1 MKSFV
6 VYNDQG
12 EILRTGACQ
21 DDDLSVQAGE
31 GESVLEGEA
40 DDLTQMVVDGAVV
53 DKPDLSDAE
62 KRAETI
68 AELRKLRDNLLNI
81 SDWTQ
86 VSDSPL
92 TDTKKTEW
100 ATYRQTL
107 RDLPAGNV
115 NATSIDDVTFPDAPS

>member
-68 AELRKLRDNLLNI
+68 AELRKFRDNLLNI

>member
-12 EILRTGACQ
+12 LILRTGACQ

-31 GESVLEGEA
+31 GESVLEGNA

-53 DKPDLSDAE
+53 DKPELSDAE
-62 KRAETI
+62 KKAETI

-86 VSDSPL
+86 VTDSPL
-92 TDTKKTEW
+92 SDSKKAEW

-107 RDLPAGNV
+107 RDLPSNHV
-115 NATSIDDVTFPDAPS
+115 NTTSIEDVSFPDAPT

>member
-21 DDDLSVQAGE
+21 DEDLSVQAGE
-31 GESVLEGEA
+31 GESVLEGNA

-53 DKPDLSDAE
+53 DKPELSDAE
-62 KRAETI
+62 KKAETI

-86 VSDSPL
+86 VADSPL
-92 TDTKKTEW
+92 ADSKKAEW

-107 RDLPAGNV
+107 RDLPSNHV
-115 NATSIDDVTFPDAPS
+115 NTTSIEDVSFPDAPT

>member
-92 TDTKKTEW
+92 TDTKKTGW

>member
-12 EILRTGACQ
+12 GILRTGACQ
-21 DDDLSVQAGE
+21 DHDLAVQAGE

-62 KRAETI
+62 KKAETI
-68 AELRKLRDNLLNI
+68 AEIRRLRDNLLNI

-86 VSDSPL
+86 VPDSPL
-92 TDTKKTEW
+92 TDTKKAEW

-107 RDLPAGNV
+107 RDLPASNV

>member
-12 EILRTGACQ
+12 AILRTGACQ

-40 DDLTQMVVDGAVV
+40 DDLTQMVVDGSVV
-53 DKPDLSDAE
+53 DKPELSDAE
-62 KRAETI
+62 KKAETI

-86 VSDSPL
+86 VADSPL
-92 TDTKKTEW
+92 ADSKKAEW

-107 RDLPAGNV
+107 RDLPSNHV
-115 NATSIDDVTFPDAPS
+115 NTTSIEDVSFPDAPT

>member
-12 EILRTGACQ
+12 LILRTGACQ

-31 GESVLEGEA
+31 GESVLEGNA

-53 DKPDLSDAE
+53 DKPELSEAE
-62 KRAETI
+62 KKAETI

-86 VSDSPL
+86 VTDSPL
-92 TDTKKTEW
+92 SDSKKAEW

-107 RDLPAGNV
+107 RDLPSNHV
-115 NATSIDDVTFPDAPS
+115 NTTSIEDVSFPDAPT

>member
-40 DDLTQMVVDGAVV
+40 DDLTQMVVDGSVV
-53 DKPDLSDAE
+53 DKPELSDAE
-62 KRAETI
+62 KKAETI
-68 AELRKLRDNLLNI
+68 AELRKLRDNLLNL

-86 VSDSPL
+86 VADSPL
-92 TDTKKTEW
+92 ANSKKAEW

-107 RDLPAGNV
+107 RDLPSNHV
-115 NATSIDDVTFPDAPS
+115 NTTSIEDVSFPDAPT

>member
-40 DDLTQMVVDGAVV
+40 DDLTQMVVDGSVV
-53 DKPDLSDAE
+53 DKPELSDAE
-62 KRAETI
+62 KKAETI
-68 AELRKLRDNLLNI
+68 AELRKLRDNLLNL

-86 VSDSPL
+86 VTDSPL
-92 TDTKKTEW
+92 ADSKKAEW

-107 RDLPAGNV
+107 RDLPSNHV
-115 NATSIDDVTFPDAPS
+115 NTTSIEDVSFPDAPT